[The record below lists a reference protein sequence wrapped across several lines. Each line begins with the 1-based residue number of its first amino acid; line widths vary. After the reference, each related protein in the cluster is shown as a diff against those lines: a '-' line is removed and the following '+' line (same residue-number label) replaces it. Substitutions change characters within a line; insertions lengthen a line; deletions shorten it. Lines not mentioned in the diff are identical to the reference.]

1 MNKKSSLIN
10 TKVEGKELNKFL
22 NKTTKELKKITLET
36 VNLYNRQ
43 CQVLKKQIK
52 ALIKLEPNRNFDN
65 AHMKWEKELGVL
77 EDNYNLIFDKSLKEK
92 KELDKVTRLNLY

>member
-36 VNLYNRQ
+36 VNLY
-43 CQVLKKQIK
+43 I
-52 ALIKLEPNRNFDN
+52 DN
-65 AHMKWEKELGVL
+65 VK
-77 EDNYNLIFDKSLKEK
+77 F
-92 KELDKVTRLNLY
+92 